1 MLSSLR
7 STSGNRTAKAPRPL
21 FACAL
26 LLGLAAVTAPFGCA
40 QEGATPTCEDNVS
53 SDGILINKTQTPC
66 DNFGRCFGT
75 FSSKRTLDD
84 GTEIPTVEVCGDAQ
98 VSDGTCKNNST
109 DAMICCCAALSKVDT
124 ANKTFIQYAYENGAC
139 INKSTGKE
147 ATNSFTACLYGYGQ
161 IDLDTGTGGS
171 GGTGG
176 TGGTTP

>member
-7 STSGNRTAKAPRPL
+7 STSGNRTAKPSRILIFGAV
-21 FACAL
+21 A
-26 LLGLAAVTAPFGCA
+26 LGLAAVTAPFGCA

-75 FSSKRTLDD
+75 FSSTRTLSD
-84 GTEIPTVEVCGDAQ
+84 GTEIPSVEVCGSAQ
-98 VSDGTCKNNST
+98 VSSGTCKNTSV
-109 DAMICCCAALSKVDT
+109 DAMICCCAALGKVDT
-124 ANKTFIQYAYENGAC
+124 ATKTFIEYAYENGAC

-161 IDLDTGTGGS
+161 VDLDTGGS